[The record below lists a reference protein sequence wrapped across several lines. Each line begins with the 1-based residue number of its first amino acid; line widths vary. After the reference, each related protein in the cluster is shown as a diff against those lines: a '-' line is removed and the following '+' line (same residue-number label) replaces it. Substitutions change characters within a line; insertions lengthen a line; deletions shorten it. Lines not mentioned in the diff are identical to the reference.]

1 MIKICGIGGLFRY
14 ETFSKKEEKEEV
26 SKIMAKL
33 LIGLQLRGDQATGI
47 SLINTHEDIIKVYK
61 LPIKASKFVRKSR
74 YWKEF
79 MRNEY
84 NLVLLHTRAPT
95 VGDPRLNENNHPI
108 FDKDNNNVL
117 VHNGGVPN
125 YKELR
130 EQYKLK
136 PLGEVDSEV
145 ILSMYNHKKGNLI
158 EALKELEG
166 SIAIALYDK
175 NKLYL
180 YRQSSPLEVS
190 YFPERKLWIFSSEE
204 DYIHNAIIKRKDL
217 NIVYNRWKFE
227 DRLDGF
233 MVYSNYSMD
242 NEDLMTITFEKDM
255 GVDVKEHIGNKEK
268 VYSNR
273 DWKNNGCEGLNQLF
287 QGSRKKND
295 RCKKCAYKY
304 CKDKDT
310 YRADGCKSGI
320 TTDDLEYEDDKFM
333 KVKNRGLMKIT
344 VFDRDKLD
352 EAGLLGRAKVVDT
365 DIDDE
370 LGLQGHRTLGREM
383 PIG

>member
-1 MIKICGIGGLFRY
+1 MCGIGGLFRY
-14 ETFSKKEEKEEV
+14 ETFSKKDEREEV

-33 LIGLQLRGDQATGI
+33 LVGLQSRGEQATGI
-47 SLINTHEDIIKVYK
+47 SLINTHTDDIKVYK

-84 NLVLLHTRAPT
+84 NLVLVHTRAPT
-95 VGDPRLNENNHPI
+95 VGDPRFNENNHPI
-108 FDKDNNNVL
+108 FDRDNNNVL
-117 VHNGGVPN
+117 VHNGGIPN

-145 ILSMYNHKKGNLI
+145 ILSMYNHKNGDII
-158 EALKELEG
+158 EALKEIEG

-175 NKLYL
+175 KKLYL

-190 YFPERKLWIFSSEE
+190 YFPEKKLWIFSSEE
-204 DYIHNAIIKRKDL
+204 EYIKNAITRRKDMV
-217 NIVYNRWKFE
+217 IAYNLWKFE

-233 MVYSNYSMD
+233 ILYSNYSMD
-242 NEDLMTITFEKDM
+242 NEDLMTITFDKEV
-255 GVDVKEHIGNKEK
+255 GTDVKEHVRNKEK
-268 VYSNR
+268 VYSSRNWNHNFDECDQR
-273 DWKNNGCEGLNQLF
+273 ALSDLFPNN
-287 QGSRKKND
+287 KKKSE
-295 RCKKCAYKY
+295 RCNKCAFKY
-304 CKDKDT
+304 CIDKDT
-310 YRADGCKSGI
+310 YKSDGCKEGV
-320 TTDDLEYEDDKFM
+320 TTDDLEYENDEFV
-333 KVKNRGLMKIT
+333 KVKNKGIMKLT
-344 VFDRDKLD
+344 VFDEDKLVSS
-352 EAGLLGRAKVVDT
+352 GVLGRLKPEVD

-370 LGLQGHRTLGREM
+370 LGFQGNRPM